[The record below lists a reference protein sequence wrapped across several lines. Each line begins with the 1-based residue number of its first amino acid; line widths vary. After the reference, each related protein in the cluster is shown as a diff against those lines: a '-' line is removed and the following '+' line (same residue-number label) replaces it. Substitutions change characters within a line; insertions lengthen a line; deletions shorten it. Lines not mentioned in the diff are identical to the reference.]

1 MYYGADSN
9 TLRAAHILRRSMTKA
24 EAVLWKRLKDRKI
37 FYTKFRRQHPVN
49 IFIVDFYC
57 HEYRLVIEVDGD
69 IHNDDIANQYDLS
82 RTEVLN
88 KFGLKVIRFT
98 NDQILY
104 GLDSVIKKTQRE
116 IDKRTPLQGGR
127 GAKKTG
133 RLRQGG
139 KNTGEENSGQG
150 ANRMGR
156 KVFFMAVKKTG
167 S

>member
-1 MYYGADSN
+1 MKTIISRISMYYGADSD

-24 EAVLWKRLKDRKI
+24 EAVLWKKLKGRKL
-37 FYTKFRRQHPVN
+37 FPTKFRRQHPII

-69 IHNDDIANQYDLS
+69 IHNDEIVNEYDLG

-104 GLDSVIKKTQRE
+104 SIDSVINE
-116 IDKRTPLQGGR
+116 ILQEITERTPL
-127 GAKKTG
+127 
-133 RLRQGG
+133 
-139 KNTGEENSGQG
+139 
-150 ANRMGR
+150 
-156 KVFFMAVKKTG
+156 
-167 S
+167 